1 MDRLIKLTK
10 KIGKF
15 TGTLKLKCKIR
26 TQWTNKR
33 KQEIDKENYKMGM
46 WNVEELC
53 SCWEIRVD

>member
-1 MDRLIKLTK
+1 M
-10 KIGKF
+10 GKF

-26 TQWTNKR
+26 TLWTNKR

-46 WNVEELC
+46 WNVELC